1 MSKMKSRESG
11 DADVRIEENL
21 QCYVEERIIPLY
33 DHFDKAHQRDHV
45 QMVIRQ
51 SMDLAA
57 RMEVDRDM
65 VYAIAAYHDIGL
77 CEGREHH
84 HEASARM
91 LLADTELRKWFT
103 ESQLQTM
110 AEAVEDHRASSSH
123 TPRSLYGRIVAE
135 ADRFID
141 PDTIIRRTVQY
152 GLEHYPELDK
162 EGHFQRTVQ
171 HLHEKYGRNGYL
183 HLWFE
188 NSPNAGRLEKLRQM
202 MEDEALLR
210 QKFEEW
216 FK

>member
-1 MSKMKSRESG
+1 MKSRESG

-51 SMDLAA
+51 SMGLAA

-110 AEAVEDHRASSSH
+110 AEAVEDHRASSDH
-123 TPRSLYGRIVAE
+123 APRSLYGRIVAE

-188 NSPNAGRLEKLRQM
+188 QSPNAERLEKLRQM